1 MIFSLIKVNIA
12 NGLGTESKLLI
23 PIELKQWVNEWI
35 FLGLSLDYASG
46 SLFVYVKS
54 FSSLGNEMK
63 SLERLSF
70 GDFKLK
76 NQYEIVL
83 GGIEQK
89 NFQNFKGALYDWNLS
104 TFYLGTVTEFV
115 YLLTGKSALF
125 DSGGMLFWTDFSISN
140 SKFVTNGF
148 YRTHIFNSNELQNK
162 IDNGITINENQRRRS
177 NRIKNTNTSLKKNTY
192 KSRILER
199 IIKNQKKKSK
209 PLYFQK
215 SKSRSLSSKNYLQY
229 TKEKKRFFSSFSKQ
243 EFPLI
248 VNKTIPFTN
257 SEEFLKEKVF
267 GSRFSFKDSMTL
279 TNLLLGTNNIPQ
291 IQTITPGVEKPL
303 NSSSSFFV
311 KKFMLYLNFS
321 FKEIVGD
328 ELIIFSSENPFSEN
342 GFYVSLVE
350 KAKEDFYK
358 QFLSDGV
365 QVMPA
370 NHTFQNEYTYD
381 SSQNKPKVLKLH
393 VTAGN
398 GKKLTFISPIQITPE
413 RQYRVTIGFFS
424 YPPDIIR
431 AFFQFENRFIFT
443 HEAGDL
449 DFTFSDQQV
458 NLKNCVIFSTE
469 FLRAIASRLADSSL

>member
-83 GGIEQK
+83 GGFEQK

-177 NRIKNTNTSLKKNTY
+177 NRIKNTNTSLNKNTY

-199 IIKNQKKKSK
+199 FIKNQKKKSI
-209 PLYFQK
+209 FNTQK
-215 SKSRSLSSKNYLQY
+215 KKSDFFLLFPNKSL
-229 TKEKKRFFSSFSKQ
+229 F
-243 EFPLI
+243 
-248 VNKTIPFTN
+248 
-257 SEEFLKEKVF
+257 
-267 GSRFSFKDSMTL
+267 
-279 TNLLLGTNNIPQ
+279 
-291 IQTITPGVEKPL
+291 
-303 NSSSSFFV
+303 
-311 KKFMLYLNFS
+311 
-321 FKEIVGD
+321 
-328 ELIIFSSENPFSEN
+328 
-342 GFYVSLVE
+342 
-350 KAKEDFYK
+350 
-358 QFLSDGV
+358 
-365 QVMPA
+365 
-370 NHTFQNEYTYD
+370 H
-381 SSQNKPKVLKLH
+381 
-393 VTAGN
+393 
-398 GKKLTFISPIQITPE
+398 
-413 RQYRVTIGFFS
+413 
-424 YPPDIIR
+424 
-431 AFFQFENRFIFT
+431 
-443 HEAGDL
+443 
-449 DFTFSDQQV
+449 
-458 NLKNCVIFSTE
+458 
-469 FLRAIASRLADSSL
+469 